1 MQVVSAHAQG
11 LRLRETHRRL
21 ACSAADGAAFRLG
34 QRRRRPRASD
44 FAAQWLAC
52 AYPCQR
58 FACALVAIAFGPNAR
73 QDVVTQKTISVIKK
87 LLRVAGQKN
96 TRSDSTLRTPEDQAR
111 IMFENLQAPPYSAF
125 GAGYKLYGPVGDQI
139 IDVYLSMATGLTEAQ
154 IKAHRPVGPSNNPN
168 IMAYIASA
176 ADLTPLGVAA
186 EALAH
191 RDAIQAAMLQRITD
205 LLTQTPSQ
213 RVSLHVVT
221 LEQYARLNVI
231 DVAPSTF
238 TTAAVKARFI
248 AAAKAA
254 KADGT
259 LSNFLDSSTGDKAYH
274 LEVRQD

>member
-1 MQVVSAHAQG
+1 M
-11 LRLRETHRRL
+11 
-21 ACSAADGAAFRLG
+21 
-34 QRRRRPRASD
+34 
-44 FAAQWLAC
+44 
-52 AYPCQR
+52 
-58 FACALVAIAFGPNAR
+58 
-73 QDVVTQKTISVIKK
+73 TQKTISGIKK